1 MVLNSTKKC
10 LLVFSALLLI
20 GENTSFSSDN
30 INSND
35 INKSEEYDY
44 KSNII
49 KGKTHL
55 KNRRSRSV
63 DNKKIRHDNDMDNTL
78 NRTFSQKGHNTFD
91 LDYNVIDNEKD
102 SMLNMTFGPVGDNKF
117 DTNDNSESNNEKNL
131 FNFTFRPKVN
141 NEFDNQNDE
150 YSNREVG
157 IKYKNFDLKK
167 PFIDYSTHVRHGE
180 FDDNNS
186 NREAGTKYKK
196 SDLNRVRII
205 YNEEDIKKYNKKAD
219 LNRERTDYSTH
230 VKHGEFDDGNSNREA
245 GVKKYKKNSDLSK
258 VRIIYNTEDKTENMT
273 KDDENEIQFSNNNGL
288 VSYKDKNPPSRFKKD
303 NKDNSELPYS
313 FSAPIYEN
321 NDNSESSYSYGSIFD
336 NTEDKK
342 ENITKDDE
350 NEIQFSNNNGLVSY
364 KNKNIP
370 SRFKK
375 DNRDNSESSYSFSAS
390 IYGNIDSNNEYLSYP
405 GYNNKKK

>member
-1 MVLNSTKKC
+1 M
-10 LLVFSALLLI
+10 LVFSALLLI
-20 GENTSFSSDN
+20 GGNTSFSSDN
-30 INSND
+30 DDISGDD

-91 LDYNVIDNEKD
+91 LDDNVIDNEKD
-102 SMLNMTFGPVGDNKF
+102 SMMNMTFGPVGDNKF

-131 FNFTFRPKVN
+131 FNFTFEPKVN

-205 YNEEDIKKYNKKAD
+205 YN
-219 LNRERTDYSTH
+219 
-230 VKHGEFDDGNSNREA
+230 
-245 GVKKYKKNSDLSK
+245 
-258 VRIIYNTEDKTENMT
+258 TEDKKENMT
-273 KDDENEIQFSNNNGL
+273 KDDENEIQFSNKNGL

-303 NKDNSELPYS
+303 NKDNSE
-313 FSAPIYEN
+313 
-321 NDNSESSYSYGSIFD
+321 
-336 NTEDKK
+336 
-342 ENITKDDE
+342 
-350 NEIQFSNNNGLVSY
+350 
-364 KNKNIP
+364 
-370 SRFKK
+370 
-375 DNRDNSESSYSFSAS
+375 SSYSFSAYENS
-390 IYGNIDSNNEYLSYP
+390 EYFSYP
-405 GYNNKKK
+405 EHSKKE